1 MIKKDRDI
9 IQKRF
14 DMAKKE
20 FSAFGVDVDAAIDK
34 FKTIPISIH
43 NWLDDD
49 VVGFEDVAGLHN
61 ENVVTGNYPGRA
73 RNGDDMRQD
82 LEMAIGCC
90 PAMPKLN
97 LHTLYA
103 EPTTKKGRNELE
115 TEDFRKWIDWAK
127 AHHCGIDMNV
137 SYFTHPNMEN
147 GFSLSSPNRKI
158 RDFWVECGK
167 GSRKISADIGKEL
180 GVVCVNNLW
189 IPDGMKDVPVDR
201 FGFRESLLES
211 LDRIYE
217 DKYDKTYT
225 RDVLEGK
232 VFGIGIE
239 AFTVGSHDFYLGYA
253 ASRGIGVCFDTGHYL
268 PTETIIDKLS
278 SVHPFV
284 DCIQLHL
291 SRGIRWDSDH
301 TLTLSDELIDIM
313 HEMKRGSLYDKN
325 VFIGLDFFDA
335 TINRVA
341 EWIIGMRSAG
351 KALLIALLEPT
362 ALIKKAETDV
372 DYTLR
377 LSLVEEFKNLPYNDV
392 WDYVCAS
399 TDSGVGME
407 WIDTIKQY
415 EADVLLKR

>member
-1 MIKKDRDI
+1 
-9 IQKRF
+9 
-14 DMAKKE
+14 
-20 FSAFGVDVDAAIDK
+20 
-34 FKTIPISIH
+34 
-43 NWLDDD
+43 
-49 VVGFEDVAGLHN
+49 
-61 ENVVTGNYPGRA
+61 
-73 RNGDDMRQD
+73 
-82 LEMAIGCC
+82 
-90 PAMPKLN
+90 
-97 LHTLYA
+97 
-103 EPTTKKGRNELE
+103 
-115 TEDFRKWIDWAK
+115 
-127 AHHCGIDMNV
+127 
-137 SYFTHPNMEN
+137 
-147 GFSLSSPNRKI
+147 
-158 RDFWVECGK
+158 
-167 GSRKISADIGKEL
+167 
-180 GVVCVNNLW
+180 
-189 IPDGMKDVPVDR
+189 MKDVPVDR
-201 FGFRESLLES
+201 FGFRENLIES

-217 DKYDKTYT
+217 AKYDKAYT
-225 RDVLEGK
+225 RDVMEGK

-253 ASRGIGVCFDTGHYL
+253 AKNGLGVCFDTGHYL

-313 HEMKRGSLYDKN
+313 HEMKRGQLFDKN
-325 VFIGLDFFDA
+325 VYIGLDFFDA

-362 ALIKKAETDV
+362 ELAAKAEMDG

-377 LSLVEEFKNLPYNDV
+377 LSLVEEFKNLPYNDI
-392 WDYVCAS
+392 WDYVCAES
-399 TDSGVGME
+399 DSGVGTE

>member
-1 MIKKDRDI
+1 MIKRDRDV

-14 DMAKKE
+14 EMAKQQ
-20 FSAFGVDVDAAIDK
+20 FAAYGVNVDAAIEK

-49 VVGFEDVAGLHN
+49 VVGFEDVEGLHN
-61 ENVVTGNYPGRA
+61 ENVVTGNYPGKA

-82 LEMAIGCC
+82 LEMVIQCC
-90 PAMPKLN
+90 PAKPKLN

-103 EPTTKKGRNELE
+103 EPATKKSRNELD

-127 AHHCGIDMNV
+127 THSCGIDMNV
-137 SYFTHPNMEN
+137 SYFTHPNMKN
-147 GFSLSSPNRKI
+147 GLSLSSPDKDI
-158 RDFWVECGK
+158 RNFWVECGI

-189 IPDGMKDVPVDR
+189 IPDGMKDTPVDR
-201 FGFRESLLES
+201 FAFRRNLIES

-217 DKYDKTYT
+217 AKYDKTYT
-225 RDVLEGK
+225 RDVMEGK

-239 AFTVGSHDFYLGYA
+239 AFTTGSHDFYLGYA
-253 ASRGIGVCFDTGHYL
+253 ASHGLGVCFDTGHYL

-313 HEMKRGSLYDKN
+313 HEMRRGELYDKN
-325 VFIGLDFFDA
+325 VYIGLDFFDA

-351 KALLIALLEPT
+351 KALLTALLEPT
-362 ALIKKAETDV
+362 DMLMKAERDTDF
-372 DYTLR
+372 TLR
-377 LSLVEEFKNLPYNDV
+377 LSLLEEFKNLPYTDV

-399 TDSGVGME
+399 SDSGVGTE
-407 WIDTIKQY
+407 WIDTLKKY